1 MPRPLRSELFLP
13 HEVSI
18 CHVVQRCVRRMFLA
32 GLDDE
37 TGKDYTY
44 RREWIRQRLEKLAS
58 VFAIDVLTYA
68 ILSNHLHVVI
78 RNRPDVVKTWSDK
91 EVALR
96 WLQIFPGKRIEEQL
110 GNPTQADVDSLAND
124 SEKLEAIRSRFSD
137 ISWFMRAISEP
148 IARRA
153 NSEEKCTGAFWEGR
167 FKAQRLLDEAGLLAC
182 CMYVDLNPIRAAMV
196 ESIEDSLF
204 SSAYDRLKAS
214 HRDTHSATHFTRR
227 AELVECEDGEFEM
240 PRPLRSELFLP
251 HEVSICHVVQRQT
264 VPPTLQKER
273 SGYNSNEEIFLCLD
287 R

>member
-96 WLQIFPGKRIEEQL
+96 WLQIFPE
-110 GNPTQADVDSLAND
+110 
-124 SEKLEAIRSRFSD
+124 
-137 ISWFMRAISEP
+137 
-148 IARRA
+148 
-153 NSEEKCTGAFWEGR
+153 
-167 FKAQRLLDEAGLLAC
+167 
-182 CMYVDLNPIRAAMV
+182 
-196 ESIEDSLF
+196 
-204 SSAYDRLKAS
+204 
-214 HRDTHSATHFTRR
+214 
-227 AELVECEDGEFEM
+227 
-240 PRPLRSELFLP
+240 
-251 HEVSICHVVQRQT
+251 QT
-264 VPPTLQKER
+264 VPPTLQ
-273 SGYNSNEEIFLCLD
+273 D
-287 R
+287 RWGW